1 MREFVVSERDQG
13 QKCVKYICRILPN
26 AGTSFVYKMLRKK
39 NITLNG
45 KKTDGTEC
53 LKPGDTIRIFFA
65 EETFLKFSGTD
76 TQAEKKQ
83 GLTQAHALQKER
95 ILYEDANILLY
106 NKPAGLLSQ
115 KAEPDDVSVN
125 EMFLAYLL
133 QEGKLTQEQMATCTP
148 SICNRLDRNT
158 SGILICGKTYE
169 GLKEMNALIKELQF
183 LSEQFRTRDLL
194 KYYMALVAGCVTRQ
208 QKLKGYLYK
217 DEKTNK
223 VTLRQTSFPGASY
236 IETSIVPIRQY
247 QGGLSLLEIH
257 LITGKTHQI
266 RAHLASIGHPIL
278 GDYKYGN
285 RKLNDRYG
293 IKSQLLHAYRLEFP
307 ALPGD
312 DPLAPLSGKVFTAPA
327 PDSFSRIEKQ

>member
-13 QKCVKYICRILPN
+13 QKCVKYVCRILPN

-45 KKTDGTEC
+45 KKADGTEC

-65 EETFLKFSGTD
+65 EETFLKFSGAD

-83 GLTQAHALQKER
+83 GLTQGQTLQKDR

-158 SGILICGKTYE
+158 SGIVICGKTYE
-169 GLKEMNALIKELQF
+169 GLKELNAMIKERRIGKF
-183 LSEQFRTRDLL
+183 
-194 KYYMALVAGCVTRQ
+194 YHCIVTGSVNE
-208 QKLKGYLYK
+208 KITLTGYLAK

-223 VTLRQTSFPGASY
+223 VTLRQTDFPGASY

-247 QGGLSLLEIH
+247 QGGLSL
-257 LITGKTHQI
+257 
-266 RAHLASIGHPIL
+266 
-278 GDYKYGN
+278 
-285 RKLNDRYG
+285 
-293 IKSQLLHAYRLEFP
+293 
-307 ALPGD
+307 
-312 DPLAPLSGKVFTAPA
+312 
-327 PDSFSRIEKQ
+327 

>member
-1 MREFVVSERDQG
+1 MREFKINENEAG
-13 QKCVKYICRILPN
+13 QRFDKYLKKLLGN
-26 AGTSFVYKMLRKK
+26 APGSFIYKMLRKK

-45 KKTDGTEC
+45 KKADGTEK
-53 LKPGDTIRIFFA
+53 LNQGDDIKLFFSD
-65 EETFLKFSGTD
+65 ETFEKFSGSGTPD
-76 TQAEKKQ
+76 SEFE
-83 GLTQAHALQKER
+83 ALKVLSREFTSGKR
-95 ILYEDANILLY
+95 KLPVVYEDKDVIFI
-106 NKPAGLLSQ
+106 NKPTGMLSQ
-115 KAEPDDVSVN
+115 KAKPEDISAN
-125 EMFLAYLL
+125 EYILAYLIAKG
-133 QEGKLTQEQMATCTP
+133 ELTESSFRTFRP

-169 GLKEMNALIKELQF
+169 GLKEMNALIKERRIGKF
-183 LSEQFRTRDLL
+183 YR
-194 KYYMALVAGCVTRQ
+194 CIVTGSVNE
-208 QKLKGYLYK
+208 KITLTGYLAK

-223 VTLRQTSFPGASY
+223 VTLQQTSFPGASY

>member
-83 GLTQAHALQKER
+83 GLSQAHALQKER

-169 GLKEMNALIKELQF
+169 GLKEMNALIKERRIGKF
-183 LSEQFRTRDLL
+183 YR
-194 KYYMALVAGCVTRQ
+194 CIVTGSVSG
-208 QKLKGYLYK
+208 KITLTGYLAK

-223 VTLRQTSFPGASY
+223 VTLRQISFPGASY

-312 DPLAPLSGKVFTAPA
+312 DSLAPLSGKVFTAPA
-327 PDSFSRIEKQ
+327 PDSFSLIEKQ

>member
-158 SGILICGKTYE
+158 SGLLAAGKTLKGLQE
-169 GLKEMNALIKELQF
+169 MAKALKERSVQ
-183 LSEQFRTRDLL
+183 
-194 KYYMALVAGCVTRQ
+194 KYYRCIVKGTVKEASY
-208 QKLKGYLYK
+208 LKGYLQK
-217 DEKTNK
+217 DESSNQVLIRRTKPSEGEW
-223 VTLRQTSFPGASY
+223 LP
-236 IETSIVPIRQY
+236 IETEYKPIRCM
-247 QGGLSLLEIH
+247 GGYTEFEVH
-257 LITGKTHQI
+257 LMTGRSHQI
-266 RAHLASIGHPIL
+266 RAHLASIGHPII
-278 GDYKYGN
+278 GDYKYGDSGVN
-285 RKLNDRYG
+285 VYFKRNAR
-293 IKSQLLHAYRLEFP
+293 ITSQLLHASRF
-307 ALPGD
+307 
-312 DPLAPLSGKVFTAPA
+312 VFEDGREITAPYGA
-327 PDSFSRIEKQ
+327 EFERAWNVIENL

>member
-115 KAEPDDVSVN
+115 KAEPDDISVN

-158 SGILICGKTYE
+158 SGLLAAGKT
-169 GLKEMNALIKELQF
+169 
-183 LSEQFRTRDLL
+183 
-194 KYYMALVAGCVTRQ
+194 
-208 QKLKGYLYK
+208 LKGLQ
-217 DEKTNK
+217 EM
-223 VTLRQTSFPGASY
+223 S
-236 IETSIVPIRQY
+236 
-247 QGGLSLLEIH
+247 
-257 LITGKTHQI
+257 
-266 RAHLASIGHPIL
+266 
-278 GDYKYGN
+278 
-285 RKLNDRYG
+285 
-293 IKSQLLHAYRLEFP
+293 
-307 ALPGD
+307 
-312 DPLAPLSGKVFTAPA
+312 
-327 PDSFSRIEKQ
+327 KQP

>member
-158 SGILICGKTYE
+158 SGLLAAGKTLKGLQE
-169 GLKEMNALIKELQF
+169 MAKALKERSVQ
-183 LSEQFRTRDLL
+183 
-194 KYYMALVAGCVTRQ
+194 KYYRCIVKGTVKEASY
-208 QKLKGYLYK
+208 LKGYLQK
-217 DEKTNK
+217 DESSNQVLIRRTKPSEGEW
-223 VTLRQTSFPGASY
+223 LP
-236 IETSIVPIRQY
+236 IETEYKPIRCM
-247 QGGLSLLEIH
+247 GGYTEFEVH
-257 LITGKTHQI
+257 LMTGRSHQI
-266 RAHLASIGHPIL
+266 RAHLASIGHPII
-278 GDYKYGN
+278 GDYKYGDSGVN
-285 RKLNDRYG
+285 VYFKKNAR
-293 IKSQLLHAYRLEFP
+293 ITSQLLHASRF
-307 ALPGD
+307 
-312 DPLAPLSGKVFTAPA
+312 VFEDGREITAPCGA
-327 PDSFSRIEKQ
+327 EFERAWNVIENL

>member
-1 MREFVVSERDQG
+1 MREFKINENEAG
-13 QKCVKYICRILPN
+13 QRFDKYLKKLLGN
-26 AGTSFVYKMLRKK
+26 APGSFIYKMLRKK

-45 KKTDGTEC
+45 KKADGTEK
-53 LKPGDTIRIFFA
+53 LNQGDDIKLFFSD
-65 EETFLKFSGTD
+65 ETFEKFSGSGTPD
-76 TQAEKKQ
+76 SEFE
-83 GLTQAHALQKER
+83 ALKVLSREFTSGKR
-95 ILYEDANILLY
+95 KLPVVYEDKDVIFI
-106 NKPAGLLSQ
+106 NKPTGMLSQ
-115 KAEPDDVSVN
+115 KAKPEDISAN
-125 EMFLAYLL
+125 EYILAYLIAKG
-133 QEGKLTQEQMATCTP
+133 ELTESSFRTFRP

-169 GLKEMNALIKELQF
+169 GLKEMNALIKERRIGKF
-183 LSEQFRTRDLL
+183 YR
-194 KYYMALVAGCVTRQ
+194 CIVTGSVNE
-208 QKLKGYLYK
+208 KITLTGYLAK

-266 RAHLASIGHPIL
+266 RAHLASIGYPIL

>member
-83 GLTQAHALQKER
+83 GLSQVHALQKER

-169 GLKEMNALIKELQF
+169 GLKEMNALIKERRIGKF
-183 LSEQFRTRDLL
+183 YR
-194 KYYMALVAGCVTRQ
+194 CIVT
-208 QKLKGYLYK
+208 G
-217 DEKTNK
+217 
-223 VTLRQTSFPGASY
+223 
-236 IETSIVPIRQY
+236 
-247 QGGLSLLEIH
+247 EI
-257 LITGKTHQI
+257 G
-266 RAHLASIGHPIL
+266 RAH
-278 GDYKYGN
+278 
-285 RKLNDRYG
+285 
-293 IKSQLLHAYRLEFP
+293 
-307 ALPGD
+307 
-312 DPLAPLSGKVFTAPA
+312 V
-327 PDSFSRIEKQ
+327 